1 MCILEYLTCRFPQ
14 RLTTQVGQ
22 LPFKTEPELK
32 PVTATMSSTW
42 RSDDNLRAAK
52 CIDGDTGGPD
62 VGSAPAVD
70 LCHTDGEPAPWLA
83 IDFGTP
89 VTVRRVEL
97 FNRIF
102 CCAERTRNVEVRPS
116 NITLLIIIT
125 VIIITLLI
133 TITVITITRCV
144 SRTSF
149 QPPGSRCSLE
159 GDCLPTLTDL
169 LRKERRSPS

>member
-1 MCILEYLTCRFPQ
+1 MTPCVLCILEYLTCRFPQ

-22 LPFKTEPELK
+22 LPFKTEPELT
-32 PVTATMSSTW
+32 PVTATMSSTF
-42 RSDDNLRAAK
+42 RSDDHFRAAK
-52 CIDGDTGGPD
+52 CIDGNTMGPD
-62 VGSAPAVD
+62 VGESDGEAVD

-125 VIIITLLI
+125 II
-133 TITVITITRCV
+133 TITTTRCV

-149 QPPGSRCSLE
+149 QPPASRCSLE
-159 GDCLPTLTDL
+159 GDCLATLTDL
-169 LRKERRSPS
+169 LRKKRRSPS